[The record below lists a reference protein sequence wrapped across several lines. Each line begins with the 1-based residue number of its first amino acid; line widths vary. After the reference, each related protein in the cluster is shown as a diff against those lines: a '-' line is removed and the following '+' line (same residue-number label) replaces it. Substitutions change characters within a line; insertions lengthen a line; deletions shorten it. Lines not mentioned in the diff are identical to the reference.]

1 MPPKH
6 PAHAAFP
13 PQLIKKF
20 LLTELQIGTRVT
32 NMNAIVGLSL
42 PDAEIENEMWKDV
55 RGANDGLTMMTP
67 WGYVIGTGNT
77 DGSLMLRQS
86 LARFFGIVLFMSGLT
101 LGLLPDGAAGSGLIA
116 MKLGGMVIFMLVGAV
131 LFRAGR
137 ERPGI
142 EMHVDL
148 KHKVIRLGNRSL
160 TGDFQLSDLLRF
172 DEGQSVFMLRGTD
185 KTSPSRLYLRLGEN
199 IAIEIAKGKR
209 NALER
214 VRQRLTYDLTY
225 GSTRQR

>member
-1 MPPKH
+1 
-6 PAHAAFP
+6 
-13 PQLIKKF
+13 
-20 LLTELQIGTRVT
+20 
-32 NMNAIVGLSL
+32 
-42 PDAEIENEMWKDV
+42 
-55 RGANDGLTMMTP
+55 
-67 WGYVIGTGNT
+67 
-77 DGSLMLRQS
+77 
-86 LARFFGIVLFMSGLT
+86 
-101 LGLLPDGAAGSGLIA
+101 

-172 DEGQSVFMLRGTD
+172 DEVQSVFMLRRTD

-225 GSTRQR
+225 GANRA